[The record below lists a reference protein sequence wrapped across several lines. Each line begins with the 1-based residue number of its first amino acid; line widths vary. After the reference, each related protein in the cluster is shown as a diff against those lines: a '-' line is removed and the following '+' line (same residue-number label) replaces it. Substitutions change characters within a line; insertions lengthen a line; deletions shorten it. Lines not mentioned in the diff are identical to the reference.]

1 MTAHDT
7 PAAGAQDSLS
17 GVTAVLVTPY
27 REGRVDEGFTE
38 SLSRRVGTSGVH
50 AIAALGNTA
59 EIFQL
64 TRDEQR
70 AYLRAVAR
78 ADAPALRVAGFA
90 GAARAVL
97 DEIEYAASLG
107 FDAAML
113 HEPADPF
120 GDSEGVLTYYLSIAS
135 RSALPIVLYLRSPRL
150 DLESLHA
157 VALEPAIVGVK
168 YARPDLDTLA
178 RVLDTDAATACT
190 WVNGGAEMKA
200 TEFLPLGL
208 TGFTSGIANVRPD
221 LALAVHAAL
230 VARDP
235 IALEVALELLVPVE
249 RIRAAGNGKFNVAV
263 LKELFR
269 SQGTDVGDVRPPHSP
284 LSAEA
289 AAQLQRAVERWP
301 APATVA
307 GAFADAAAGR

>member
-1 MTAHDT
+1 VTATTDG
-7 PAAGAQDSLS
+7 PRRAADHLS

-27 REGRVDEGFTE
+27 RDGRVDERLTE
-38 SLSRRVGTSGVH
+38 TLACDVGASGVH

-59 EIFQL
+59 EVFQL

-78 ADAPALRVAGFA
+78 ADAPALRIAGFA
-90 GAARAVL
+90 GAARSVL
-97 DEIEYAASLG
+97 DEIDYAASLG
-107 FDAAML
+107 YDAAML

-120 GDSEGVLTYYLSIAS
+120 GDSEGVLSYYLSIAS
-135 RSALPIVLYLRSPRL
+135 RSALPVVLYLRSPRL
-150 DLESLHA
+150 ELDALRQ
-157 VALEPAIVGVK
+157 VASDPGIVGVK

-178 RVLDTDAATACT
+178 QLLRTDAAATCT
-190 WVNGGAEMKA
+190 WVNGGAETRA
-200 TEFLPLGL
+200 VDFFPLGL

-221 LALAVHAAL
+221 LALAVHRALVEHDRAAL
-230 VARDP
+230 DE
-235 IALEVALELLVPVE
+235 ALQLVEPVE

-269 SQGTDVGDVRPPHSP
+269 AQGTDVGDVRPPHSP

-289 AAQLQRAVERWP
+289 AQELRAAIAEWP
-301 APATVA
+301 ARVPAASVA
-307 GAFADAAAGR
+307 LN